1 MDLISLPVE
10 FDKEKIDSRYRLV
23 IAVAKRARVLHQGG
37 QPKITSKAK
46 KMTTIAL
53 EEVTSEAVSIL
64 TGDAAVKAQEEA
76 KRLTYEGM
84 IDEAKQKEALPEDL
98 TELEK
103 DLKIYLHE
111 KSERDNKQQNIEE
124 IFSEEGSE

>member
-10 FDKEKIDSRYRLV
+10 FDKKKIDGRYRLV
-23 IAVAKRARVLHQGG
+23 MAVSKRAKKLFQGSA
-37 QPKITSKAK
+37 PTITSKAK
-46 KMTTIAL
+46 KLTTLAL
-53 EEVTSEAVSIL
+53 EEVIAGSVTIL
-64 TGDAAVKAQEEA
+64 TGEDAIKAREEA
-76 KRLTYEGM
+76 KKLSYEHLM
-84 IDEAKQKEALPEDL
+84 DEAKQKESLPEDM

-111 KSERDNKQQNIEE
+111 KSEAEGVKTIDE